1 MTQTPEDAISQSFV
15 LFLILS
21 PEFWKNQENVP
32 QPESYVVSL
41 GSEIAGE
48 KSSSS
53 EYVCISPS
61 GKFILAKEDG
71 KGNTQVA
78 SEQR

>member
-1 MTQTPEDAISQSFV
+1 M
-15 LFLILS
+15 
-21 PEFWKNQENVP
+21 P
-32 QPESYVVSL
+32 QPESYVVSS

-71 KGNTQVA
+71 KGNTQVE